1 MLGRSSFWRWRSRHD
16 DGLVRALPS
25 LGRSEIRALR
35 QLTSLVGV
43 PGGYRLAATGEFGAE
58 VYLVVSGSVAVVREA
73 QPIAVLGPGS
83 IAGELG
89 VALWSRRRVADLVA
103 LEPTCVAVASA
114 GEWRMLLAITP
125 RLAASVEQEADRRLL
140 ELAVLDL

>member
-1 MLGRSSFWRWRSRHD
+1 MLGHSPFWHWPRRRD
-16 DGLVRALPS
+16 DGLARALPS
-25 LGRSEIRALR
+25 LARAEIRALR
-35 QLTSLVGV
+35 QLTSIVGV
-43 PGGYRLAATGEFGAE
+43 PGGYRLAVTGEFGAE
-58 VYLVVSGSVAVVREA
+58 VYLVVSGSVAVVRDA
-73 QPIAVLGPGS
+73 RPIAVLGPGS

-103 LEPTCVAVASA
+103 LESTCVAVASA

-140 ELAVLDL
+140 ELAALDL